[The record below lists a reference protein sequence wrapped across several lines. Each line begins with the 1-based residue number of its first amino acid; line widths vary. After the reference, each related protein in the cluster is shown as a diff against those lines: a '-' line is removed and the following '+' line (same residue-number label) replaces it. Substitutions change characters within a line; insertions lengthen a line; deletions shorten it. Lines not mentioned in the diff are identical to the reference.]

1 VAFVGQTRTHGA
13 SAHCMHDHFTGVFFA
28 PEVTG
33 EILERQCPA
42 GTSFS
47 ALQATLHASHPMHLV
62 VSTTN
67 AYWCFTAV
75 LVAAL
80 MT

>member
-1 VAFVGQTRTHGA
+1 MQ
-13 SAHCMHDHFTGVFFA
+13 DHFNGVFLA

-62 VSTTN
+62 VSMTN
-67 AYWCFTAV
+67 AYWCFTTDFV
-75 LVAAL
+75 GVL